1 VAEIFGRLDTDGS
14 GTLDLSEVERLT
26 AALGVVLSRTSAQ
39 EMFAQVRHQHQQT
52 GLSVMCSVASV
63 RLGSHCSGLLCWQ
76 MDTDGDGVVDLK
88 KFESWWAAHYSDDG
102 GFVTSDGEDDTE

>member
-1 VAEIFGRLDTDGS
+1 MSPRSNPHPCHGVSICLFSGWGERELSVAEIFGRLDADGS

-63 RLGSHCSGLLCWQ
+63 RLGSHCS
-76 MDTDGDGVVDLK
+76 
-88 KFESWWAAHYSDDG
+88 
-102 GFVTSDGEDDTE
+102 